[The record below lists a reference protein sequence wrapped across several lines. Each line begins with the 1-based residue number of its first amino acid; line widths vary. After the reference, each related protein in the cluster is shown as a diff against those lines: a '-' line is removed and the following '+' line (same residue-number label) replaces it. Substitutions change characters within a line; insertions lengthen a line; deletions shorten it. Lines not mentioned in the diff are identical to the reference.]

1 LVKNLFQSKTS
12 KTEEEIEV
20 YLDIVS
26 KATMIF
32 YEGVKDYLFNKLDS
46 LEERCQEISNEEK
59 EADLKLEAIKY
70 NLYVYMLIPDSRSDV
85 LELLNDLDDIVDTTK
100 QVLLQMSIEKPQ
112 IPTEIVDDF
121 KIMTKTSLKAVDEL
135 IKATRAYFKEIKLV
149 GNYVNKVSF
158 YEKEADK
165 LEAEAKRQIFNS
177 GIVTDLSHKIHLRY
191 FVDKCALLSD
201 KSEEIAKNLMVYT
214 SKREI

>member
-1 LVKNLFQSKTS
+1 MVKNLFQSKTS

-20 YLDIVS
+20 YLDIIS

-32 YEGVKDYLFNKLDS
+32 YEGVKDYLFNKLDN
-46 LEERCQEISNEEK
+46 LEERCQEISDEEK

-70 NLYVYMLIPDSRSDV
+70 NLYAYMLIPDSRGDV

-100 QVLLQMSIEKPQ
+100 QILLQMSIEKPQ
-112 IPTEIVDDF
+112 IPAEMVDDF

-149 GNYVNKVSF
+149 GNYVNKVYF

-165 LEAEAKRQIFNS
+165 LEADAKRQIFNS
-177 GIVTDLSHKIHLRY
+177 DMVTDLSQKIHLRY
-191 FVDKCALLSD
+191 FVDKSALLSD